1 MFKSVEQGR
10 TERRRAAGRG
20 EAKYQAEKQKDQ
32 TGTEAFKRWF
42 GDSKVV
48 DADGKP
54 LVVYHGTSEKGL
66 SGDAFSKDLLG
77 AVTKS
82 RSAKAGFYFVA
93 NKDAAAGYSRLA
105 NSKPVQ
111 DLIDKSNAA
120 ERAGKFDLA
129 NRLMVQAEKLEQTAS
144 PKENVVGAY
153 LSIQKPFE
161 FDASEQRFLDI
172 QNEIH
177 DAIREA
183 KTGGYDGIV
192 FRNLID
198 NADWGS
204 ERALDH
210 WLPLSQPKSN
220 PPPGTSGLLTQRT
233 RAFCIRRNG
242 LKAIRPCSRTVGMS
256 HWRNYQNSNAFTV
269 DG

>member
-1 MFKSVEQGR
+1 M
-10 TERRRAAGRG
+10 
-20 EAKYQAEKQKDQ
+20 
-32 TGTEAFKRWF
+32 
-42 GDSKVV
+42 
-48 DADGKP
+48 
-54 LVVYHGTSEKGL
+54 VVYHGTSEKGL

-198 NADWGS
+198 NADWG
-204 ERALDH
+204 ANAHLTTG
-210 WLPLSQPKSN
+210 LPLSQPKSN
-220 PPPGTSGLLTQRT
+220 PPPGTPGLLTQRT